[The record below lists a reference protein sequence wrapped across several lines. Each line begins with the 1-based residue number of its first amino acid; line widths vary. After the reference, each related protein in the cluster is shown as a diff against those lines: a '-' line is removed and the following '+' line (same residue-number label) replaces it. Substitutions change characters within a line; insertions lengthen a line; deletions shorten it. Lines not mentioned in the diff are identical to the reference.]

1 MTSNCVVLKGNLKVQ
16 VRWARTEDA
25 SKIARLELDS
35 SRFENRAVPFMFSHQ
50 QFTSL
55 WEHRLDVENY
65 KTVLACGAKTLYGF
79 ITFKDKIESGRIL
92 ALYIDP
98 HYMRHGIGRLL
109 LQTAE
114 EMVRIKGGES
124 LEVDVEVLNN
134 GAIEF
139 YRSLHFKKVS
149 VKLDHLI
156 VMRKE
161 LHNA

>member
-1 MTSNCVVLKGNLKVQ
+1 MASNTVVLKGNLKVRI
-16 VRWARTEDA
+16 RWAQHDDA
-25 SKIARLELDS
+25 SDIARLELDS
-35 SRFENRAVPFMFSHQ
+35 SRFENRAVPFMFTHQ

-55 WEHRLDVENY
+55 WENRLSEQNY
-65 KTVLACGAKTLYGF
+65 KTVLACGAKSLYGF
-79 ITFKDKIESGRIL
+79 ITFKDKIESGKIL

-98 HYMRHGIGRLL
+98 LYMRHGIGRML

-114 EMVRIKGGES
+114 QMVRLKGGCS

-161 LHNA
+161 LYNA